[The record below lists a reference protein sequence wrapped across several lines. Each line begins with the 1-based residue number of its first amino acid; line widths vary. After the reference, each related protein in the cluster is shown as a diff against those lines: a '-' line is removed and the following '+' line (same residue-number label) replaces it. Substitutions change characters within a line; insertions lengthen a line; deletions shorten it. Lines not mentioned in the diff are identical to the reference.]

1 MTKAPPR
8 LFIDM
13 PLVCGSVITLQ
24 KSHAHY
30 LQNVLRLKT
39 GAVVSLFNGIDGEW
53 HGSLIAGINSVSV
66 EILALRQPQQ
76 EPYGPGLMFTPLK
89 KGPVE
94 FLVQKATELGV
105 SDFLPTITD
114 FTDVKRFNF
123 ERIEAIVIEAAEQCG
138 RLTIPKIE
146 QPKKLNERLQLWP
159 KNTTLI
165 FAAEAGPAKPI
176 DEALR
181 ESKKDNTLLKWVL
194 AVGPVGGFS
203 PAEHTLLR
211 GLSYAIPIGLGPRLL
226 RAETAAVATLSC
238 WQSIMGDW
246 TNRPIDRSGE

>member
-94 FLVQKATELGV
+94 FLVQKATELGINKIIPIV
-105 SDFLPTITD
+105 SERTE
-114 FTDVKRFNF
+114 VKELNLDR
-123 ERIEAIVIEAAEQCG
+123 AKKIVIEATEQSNQLVPPEIVDVIKLKDFLQTFDENSKILFADVNSKENLKKKSAEE
-138 RLTIPKIE
+138 LSKITGGLNL
-146 QPKKLNERLQLWP
+146 PLDFKLP
-159 KNTTLI
+159 
-165 FAAEAGPAKPI
+165 F
-176 DEALR
+176 
-181 ESKKDNTLLKWVL
+181 
-194 AVGPVGGFS
+194 
-203 PAEHTLLR
+203 
-211 GLSYAIPIGLGPRLL
+211 
-226 RAETAAVATLSC
+226 
-238 WQSIMGDW
+238 
-246 TNRPIDRSGE
+246 